1 MRKGIR
7 ILVLAALTLTLATPV
22 LAQPGPPGKGPRI
35 DNAKAYLVEQEFI
48 AATGE
53 ARGKLMAKRAELE
66 TVLATKADDAAAIK
80 KVVDEI
86 SALRATLL
94 EQTVQFRLRLSKEAG
109 VPIAFTRRMGL
120 QGPPRGLRAPRGRH
134 HMYQGSPMYQGHMMD
149 DDGPE
154 PAVPSNTP
162 AAKKP

>member
-1 MRKGIR
+1 MRKGI
-7 ILVLAALTLTLATPV
+7 LLLMVSALALTLAAPA
-22 LAQPGPPGKGPRI
+22 LAQPGSGKGPQI
-35 DNAKAYLVEQEFI
+35 DRAKAYLVEQEFI

-86 SALRATLL
+86 SALRTTLL

-120 QGPPRGLRAPRGRH
+120 FRQGPPRGLRTPRGQH
-134 HMYQGSPMYQGHMMD
+134 HMYQGHMMD
-149 DDGPE
+149 DEGPE
-154 PAVPSNTP
+154 PAVDRKSVV
-162 AAKKP
+162 